1 MKGADMPCLEA
12 RIVAAF
18 KQAMEEGRTDVAEHL
33 LCALETLCPDAM
45 PDSTLAATY
54 LTIGVKRAHRS

>member
-1 MKGADMPCLEA
+1 MLCLEA

-18 KQAMEEGRTDVAEHL
+18 KQAMEEERPDVAEHL

-45 PDSTLAATY
+45 PGSPRADTY
-54 LTIGVKRAHRS
+54 LQICMKRSRYS